1 MSVEAHSS
9 FGIWCHRTGANF
21 VSPNSAYSTCTL
33 DKLRTSYRQA
43 CLIERLH
50 HSSERTSRYFL
61 TLVDKRSSGARS
73 DALWNS
79 LMPSARSRARCV
91 TLLTSN
97 HHYSFALP
105 KNIVVDNS
113 SADDDPTRVA
123 LAGVPPLWVYQI
135 AHNRW
140 IPSIAV
146 PAARPSASSSASS
159 DSSPTLVE
167 LPLCQL
173 AEYTSTSTFP
183 PGSACVNC
191 SIPQRR
197 SLQQTVWDAKL
208 GAVYQLGGVCLV
220 HQASNS
226 WEADGQVEG
235 LWMTSVGRQVLSRAV
250 VGGTWINL

>member
-1 MSVEAHSS
+1 
-9 FGIWCHRTGANF
+9 
-21 VSPNSAYSTCTL
+21 
-33 DKLRTSYRQA
+33 
-43 CLIERLH
+43 
-50 HSSERTSRYFL
+50 
-61 TLVDKRSSGARS
+61 
-73 DALWNS
+73 
-79 LMPSARSRARCV
+79 MPSARSRARCV
-91 TLLTSN
+91 MLLTSN

-105 KNIVVDNS
+105 KNIAVDDS

-159 DSSPTLVE
+159 DSSPTLIE